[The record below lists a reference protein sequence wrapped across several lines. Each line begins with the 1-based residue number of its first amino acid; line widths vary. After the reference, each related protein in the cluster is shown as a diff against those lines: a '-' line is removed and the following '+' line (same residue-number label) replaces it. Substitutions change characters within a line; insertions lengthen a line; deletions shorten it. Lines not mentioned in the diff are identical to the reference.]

1 MSETVLVSMRLED
14 VRSALG
20 RARRGSIESALIEES
35 KSILREAER
44 IGKPA
49 LAAHAAA
56 SLARVLTSDGQIDAA
71 LAAIARGRQA
81 TAGCDVPAASVELDL
96 REAEAHQQRA
106 LSDPVSDVSGRAWQ
120 RALACCRRALS
131 IVEIERVGADAPYLQ
146 AGFMRGRTRLYEIG
160 TMALLGLGDKAAA
173 IQLLD
178 SAKARGL
185 APRGSPSAHMAEA
198 LQAFRAAADPQ
209 PRMQA
214 WRALMRRRTAPQT
227 FSGVA
232 IADAQAAL
240 DEDQAA
246 LWWGWL
252 DDATLL
258 IAAFDRD
265 GWDAAAYPVSARLR
279 LMMRSIAREVIE
291 GIGGG
296 SAMAAM
302 ERPSLRRL
310 LLPSWVEAIVLRRR
324 RIVLCPHRVLHG
336 LPLQLI
342 PTREGPLGLA
352 RGISFMPSLSA
363 LTTPIPVARSGLATV
378 YATEFQDNRS
388 LPETAE
394 IATAASTQERERG
407 GVTISI
413 NANLPARD
421 LVLQMSDSGE
431 LRKMR
436 EVWFCCHGQ
445 NLLQS
450 SPLESQLELGKE
462 YLDGLD
468 LATLDL
474 AADIV
479 VLLACH
485 AGKRAVR
492 ALGMPSLPAD
502 DLLGLQGALRV
513 AGARQLLAPQWPIE
527 PRLLAAVLPRM
538 HALRSE
544 PRDIALQVALAEFVA
559 RGNSVEKLPAR
570 WAPLQ
575 LIVFGQPHP

>member
-1 MSETVLVSMRLED
+1 MVLVSMRLED
-14 VRSALG
+14 VRSALN
-20 RARRGSIESALIEES
+20 RADRGSIENALIEES
-35 KSILREAER
+35 RSILQEAER

-81 TAGCDVPAASVELDL
+81 TAGCDVPAALVELDL
-96 REAEAHQQRA
+96 REAEAHQRRA
-106 LSDPVSDVSGRAWQ
+106 LADPVAAARPDSAWQ
-120 RALACCRRALS
+120 HALACCRRALS
-131 IVEIERVGADAPYLQ
+131 TVEIERVGADAPYLQ

-160 TMALLGLGDKAAA
+160 AMALLGLGDKAGAVR
-173 IQLLD
+173 LLD

-185 APRGSPSAHMAEA
+185 PPRAHSSVHAPDT
-198 LQAFRAAADPQ
+198 LQAFRAAVEPQ

-214 WRALMRRRTAPQT
+214 WRALMRRLTAPRP
-227 FSGVA
+227 FCGVA
-232 IADAQAAL
+232 MAEAQAAL
-240 DEDQAA
+240 DKDQAT

-265 GWDAAAYPVSARLR
+265 MWDAAACPVSARLR
-279 LMMRSIAREVIE
+279 LTMRSIARGVIE
-291 GIGGG
+291 GTGLGP
-296 SAMAAM
+296 AMTAM

-310 LLPSWVEAIVLRRR
+310 LLPSWAEEIVLRRQ

-336 LPLQLI
+336 LPLQVM

-352 RGISFMPSLSA
+352 RGISFIPSLSA
-363 LTTPIPVARSGLATV
+363 LVTPIPVASSGLATV
-378 YATEFQDNRS
+378 HATEFQHNRS
-388 LPETAE
+388 LPETADM
-394 IATAASTQERERG
+394 AAAALTQEHERG
-407 GVTISI
+407 GTTIPI
-413 NANLPARD
+413 NADMPARD
-421 LVLQMSDSGE
+421 LLLQMSDAGK
-431 LRKMR
+431 LREMR
-436 EVWFCCHGQ
+436 EIWFCCHGQ
-445 NLLQS
+445 NLLRS
-450 SPLESQLELGKE
+450 SPLQSRLELGKE

-485 AGKRAVR
+485 AGKRAVK

-513 AGARQLLAPQWPIE
+513 AGARQILAPQWPVE
-527 PRLLAAVLPRM
+527 PRLLMAVLPRM
-538 HALRSE
+538 HALRGE
-544 PRDIALQVALAEFVA
+544 PRDLALQVALAEFVA
-559 RGNSVEKLPAR
+559 RGNSVEQRPEH

-575 LIVFGQPHP
+575 LIVFGRPCP